1 MPCASA
7 GMMVGVGLRRHS
19 AQPTFPR
26 QRGAMSVFRQEA
38 PSMLEER
45 GSAETR
51 AVVADRD
58 EHSMHLM
65 EYGLAIVAVVAAVLL
80 AVLR

>member
-1 MPCASA
+1 MRCASP
-7 GMMVGVGLRRHS
+7 GMMVGVGLRGHS
-19 AQPTFPR
+19 AQPTFLR
-26 QRGAMSVFRQEA
+26 HKARCRSIRQEA

-45 GSAETR
+45 GSAESRT
-51 AVVADRD
+51 VVADRD
-58 EHSMHLM
+58 EHSMQLM